1 MMDSNKKY
9 IYELSI
15 TTQGPLYPPSEV
27 IDKNGDFVVIGTLP
41 QKDKNL
47 WGMAIVDKETLVPPF
62 GNIEPYLIKKDLS
75 SASIDE
81 LSDIELF
88 TLPLPLPLNNYPMVF
103 APEQCP
109 KANGV
114 VRDSFSLNQAYI
126 SDYRESDGRRKI
138 DKITLA
144 DWVKAEGR
152 LTVTVLD
159 DSRSVRFDFDFSHLI
174 PNSLYTVMSLR
185 EDDLNPDMLTRPGPL
200 GIPNVF
206 ITDAHGCASYWAILD
221 NPFPAKVNKEANRI
235 INIVVLFM
243 SSQQSYGGA
252 IGLYGL
258 GGDIHAHLK
267 LKQSDFHNITT
278 LG

>member
-1 MMDSNKKY
+1 MEINKTY

-41 QKDKNL
+41 QEGERN
-47 WGMAIVDKETLVPPF
+47 WGMAIVDKKTPVPTF
-62 GNIEPYLIKKDLS
+62 GYVEPYLIKKDLS
-75 SASIDE
+75 NASIKE

-88 TLPLPLPLNNYPMVF
+88 TLPLPLPSNNYPMVF

-109 KANGV
+109 NAGEV
-114 VRDSFSLNQAYI
+114 VRDSCSLNQAYI

-138 DKITLA
+138 NKITLA
-144 DWVKAEGR
+144 DWVKAEGT
-152 LTVTVLD
+152 LTVTVAD
-159 DSRSVRFDFDFSHLI
+159 NSRSARFDFVFSHLI

-185 EDDLNPDMLTRPGPL
+185 ENDLNPAMLSRPGPL

-206 ITDAHGCASYWAILD
+206 VTDEHGSASYWAILD
-221 NPFPAKVNKEANRI
+221 NPFPSNVDEDANRI
-235 INIVVLFM
+235 INVVVLFM

-267 LKQSDFHNITT
+267 LKKSDFHDITT